1 MNSPLTAFLQPLPR
15 EFLDYRYVGRRHFSG
30 EAIAEFGRVLVA
42 RRCREVVPHVRL
54 DVILWDAPAQQVHA
68 RKPYDNG
75 ALIIAPLVLF
85 CLGVAASFVVIL
97 FA

>member
-1 MNSPLTAFLQPLPR
+1 MNSPLAVFLQPLPR
-15 EFLDYRYVGRRHFSG
+15 EFLGHGDVGRRHFSG

-68 RKPYDNG
+68 SKPCHIFGY
-75 ALIIAPLVLF
+75 AL
-85 CLGVAASFVVIL
+85 LGSFQ
-97 FA
+97 A

>member
-1 MNSPLTAFLQPLPR
+1 MNSPLVVFLQSLQR
-15 EFLDYRYVGRRHFSG
+15 EFLGHGDVGRRHFSG

-68 RKPYDNG
+68 SKPCHIFGY
-75 ALIIAPLVLF
+75 AM
-85 CLGVAASFVVIL
+85 LGSFQ
-97 FA
+97 A